1 MAEFGENLKRMRE
14 EKGIT
19 QQTLA
24 DYLYVTRQA
33 VSRWEGGSRY
43 PDIMTAKK
51 MAQFLNVSMDDLLS
65 DDDMKGYV
73 ERNAILDAKGS
84 KGLQILFMSLAF
96 MSSLAIVILYLSH
109 YLVPGTYMIRA
120 DLELA
125 KFILLSI
132 LFGYGIYTSVQD
144 KMNSK
149 MAMIIS
155 VLYFGVFTAVG
166 AVLAIG
172 DMPTGYLC
180 YAVGINVAMLIIS
193 ALFFSGKGIKSPVAL
208 YVGLAVFLLTGV
220 GNMLLGMTQETPVEI
235 MRDTVLLDIFSLI
248 GNTMV
253 FVLLGFM
260 AHVLN
265 KKRKLAAR

>member
-1 MAEFGENLKRMRE
+1 MAEFGENLKRVRE

-51 MAQFLNVSMDDLLS
+51 TAQFLDVSMDDLLS

-73 ERNAILDAKGS
+73 ERNAILDAKEN

-96 MSSLAIVILYLSH
+96 MSSLVMVILYLSN
-109 YLVPGTYMIRA
+109 YLIPGTFVIRA
-120 DLELA
+120 DAELI
-125 KFILLSI
+125 KYILLSI
-132 LFGYGIYTSVQD
+132 LFGYGIYSSVLD

-149 MAMIIS
+149 MAMLLS
-155 VLYFGVFTAVG
+155 VLYFGVFTLIG
-166 AVLAIG
+166 TLFAIG
-172 DMPTGYLC
+172 AMPTGYLC
-180 YAVGINVAMLIIS
+180 FAIGMNIVMLIIS
-193 ALFFSGKGIKSPVAL
+193 AAFFSGKGMKSPVPL
-208 YVGLAVFLLTGV
+208 YIGLVFFFLFGIGKGL
-220 GNMLLGMTQETPVEI
+220 MGMEQDTPTDMMREI
-235 MRDTVLLDIFSLI
+235 AIIDLFSFI
-248 GNTMV
+248 GNTSV
-253 FVLLGFM
+253 FVLIGFM